1 MGCSKSKESTNS
13 NIVNNNQELDN
24 YLLETGSL
32 DTPLFTLEGRNC
44 KAKCVKCYDADTIHI
59 VIYYGNQLQRFV
71 CRLLGI
77 DSAEIRTSNKSEKE
91 HAIKARDYLS
101 NLILNKIIDIKCNKF
116 DKYGRLLITI
126 YYNDININE
135 QLVQLNYAYE
145 YDGKTKK
152 EFSEW
157 SNTN

>member
-1 MGCSKSKESTNS
+1 MGCSESKELT
-13 NIVNNNQELDN
+13 N

-77 DSAEIRTSNKSEKE
+77 DSAEIKTSNLLEKE

-101 NLILNKIIDIKCNKF
+101 NFI
-116 DKYGRLLITI
+116 RQLL
-126 YYNDININE
+126 
-135 QLVQLNYAYE
+135 Q
-145 YDGKTKK
+145 
-152 EFSEW
+152 
-157 SNTN
+157 